1 LKPSGT
7 ILRARHIDKATAAV
21 WLWPEESNVKDQSH
35 RTKINVVV
43 LGATGGIG
51 SAIVQTLA
59 GQGYH
64 VVACGRSREK
74 LHALAQLAPA
84 DRIKPCTLDVDQVDA
99 GDELRAVAGTID
111 IVVNAAGVVHPEP
124 FLEADPG
131 HWEAMFTTNVI
142 GPMRIIQAVARDMA
156 ARRTGTLAFIGS
168 GQSRAVAANT
178 VAYAATKHAVAA
190 FVAGLR
196 LELGPLGIRIIDLSP
211 GYTGDTGFH
220 RHAQHPAL
228 HGAFSERPYEPL
240 RPVDIAV
247 ALAMLMAL
255 PETVDVPCFELR
267 PRGQF
272 YQG

>member
-1 LKPSGT
+1 VNEGSDRKN
-7 ILRARHIDKATAAV
+7 AT
-21 WLWPEESNVKDQSH
+21 
-35 RTKINVVV
+35 VVV

-51 SAIVQTLA
+51 SAIVRALVEE
-59 GQGYH
+59 GYA

-74 LHALAQLAPA
+74 LDALAQFSRG
-84 DRIKPCTLDVDQVDA
+84 DRLKTCALDVDQVDA
-99 GDELRAVAGTID
+99 GDEVRTVAGTVD
-111 IVVNAAGVVHPEP
+111 IVVNAAGVVYPEP
-124 FLEADPG
+124 FLEADPS

-142 GPMRIIQAVARDMA
+142 GPMRIIQSIARDMA
-156 ARRTGTLAFIGS
+156 ARGSGTLAFIGS
-168 GQSRAVAANT
+168 GQARAVAANT

-220 RHAQHPAL
+220 RHAHHPAL
-228 HGAFSERPYEPL
+228 HGSFSARPYEPL
-240 RPVDIAV
+240 RAVDIAKT
-247 ALAMLMAL
+247 LAMLLAL